1 LLKFVRQMLS
11 KRLPID
17 FVLVMVAIYTTAR
30 LGLAGKI
37 TSDTEQLLNRSP
49 LTIQQYVEDYR
60 QFWL

>member
-1 LLKFVRQMLS
+1 MRS
-11 KRLPID
+11 SGLPMD

-30 LGLAGKI
+30 LGLAGNI

-49 LTIQQYVEDYR
+49 LTIRRYVEDYR